1 MIEEQG
7 YRKLKVYMKA
17 TDLVVHVYATIKRF
31 PKEEQYALCDQL
43 RRAVVSIPSNIAEGM
58 GRLSNKDRAHF
69 LEMAYGSLLETNC
82 QLDIAKKLGYIEADE
97 LHEFDIECDEIA
109 RMLSGLRSSLLN
121 SRLLTLNS

>member
-1 MIEEQG
+1 
-7 YRKLKVYMKA
+7 MKA
-17 TDLVVHVYATIKRF
+17 TYLVAHVYATIKRF

-69 LEMAYGSLLETNC
+69 LEIAYGSLLETNC

-109 RMLSGLRSSLLN
+109 RMLSGLRSTVLA
-121 SRLLTLNS
+121 TLNS